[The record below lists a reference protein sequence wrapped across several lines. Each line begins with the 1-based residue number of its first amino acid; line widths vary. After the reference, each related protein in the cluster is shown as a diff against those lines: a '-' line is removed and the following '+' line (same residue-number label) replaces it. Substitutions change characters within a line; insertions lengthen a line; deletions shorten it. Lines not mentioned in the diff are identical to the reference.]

1 MGAEYLPLIRS
12 LMELDAP
19 IRIFGGFAEDALLGG
34 RIRRHH
40 DDVDVMIARD
50 ALDRGLRMFEELA
63 FAPPEIRFEPTAG
76 SPLVM
81 GTVREGLNLELSV
94 IDIAEAGP
102 PSFTLPGEHGLVR
115 VLLPPDTW
123 SWPPCELEG
132 IVVRTIS
139 PLALYQIRSGLTV
152 VGAMGPPRPK
162 DIASQQALRER
173 FFPDEPEGS
182 LEPVIELL

>member
-1 MGAEYLPLIRS
+1 MGAEYVPLIRS
-12 LMELDAP
+12 LMESEAP

-34 RIRRHH
+34 RIRRPH

-50 ALDRGLRMFEELA
+50 DLDQGLRMFEELG
-63 FAPPEIRFEPTAG
+63 FEPPEIRFEPTAG

-81 GTVREGLNLELSV
+81 GTVRDGLNLELSV

-102 PSFTLPGEHGLVR
+102 PSFTLPGERGLVR
-115 VLLPPDTW
+115 VFLPPDTW
-123 SWPPCELEG
+123 SWPSCELEG

-139 PLALYQIRSGLTV
+139 PLALYQIRSGIML

-162 DIASQQALRER
+162 DIISQQELRDR
-173 FFPDEPEGS
+173 FFSEEPEDS
-182 LEPVIELL
+182 LRPVIELL

>member
-34 RIRRHH
+34 RIRRPH

-50 ALDRGLRMFEELA
+50 ALDRGLRMFEELG
-63 FAPPEIRFEPTAG
+63 FEPPEIRFEPTAG

-94 IDIAEAGP
+94 IDIAEAGT

-123 SWPPCELEG
+123 SWPPCETRGDRGSDDLPLGAVPDPLGAHGRRSDGPAAAEG
-132 IVVRTIS
+132 HRV
-139 PLALYQIRSGLTV
+139 PA
-152 VGAMGPPRPK
+152 GA
-162 DIASQQALRER
+162 S
-173 FFPDEPEGS
+173 
-182 LEPVIELL
+182 

>member
-50 ALDRGLRMFEELA
+50 ALDRGLRMFEELG

-139 PLALYQIRSGLTV
+139 PWRCTRSARGSRSSEPWARRGRRTS
-152 VGAMGPPRPK
+152 RPSRRCVS
-162 DIASQQALRER
+162 ASSRTNR
-173 FFPDEPEGS
+173 KVPWS
-182 LEPVIELL
+182 R